1 MSQLYFLNGIGVAP
15 VGRPTGGVGR
25 ASPAEALACSVK

>member
-1 MSQLYFLNGIGVAP
+1 MSQLYFVNGIGVAP
-15 VGRPTGGVGR
+15 IGRPAGDFGR

>member
-15 VGRPTGGVGR
+15 IGRPAGVVGR
-25 ASPAEALACSVK
+25 ASPGGALACSVK